1 MIIFRVTQVC
11 CWACFWYHWWYQ
23 LPWLQWCQALVC
35 VSVAAWVTVGFTP
48 WSPLCSEEELEEL
61 WVSYMCL
68 DRWATRFCISYIA
81 YSLGARFTVLQFDGS
96 HVSCWQ
102 CVAGA
107 MYITGFAESI
117 AQVLNLQSMWLVR
130 GISVAVLIGL
140 LGINLAGVK
149 WIVRPSVGST
159 GHISYVHFGFR
170 HRDIQSSRPR
180 WAIVNANKITSRVIQ
195 IRVLVSVTAVHMKV
209 QLCLVFSNL
218 SLSLKQQHRSPI
230 E

>member
-23 LPWLQWCQALVC
+23 LPWLQWCQALAC
-35 VSVAAWVTVGFTP
+35 VSVAAWVTVGSTP

-61 WVSYMCL
+61 WDSYMCL
-68 DRWATRFCISYIA
+68 DRWATPFCISYIA

-149 WIVRPSVGST
+149 WIVRLQLVLLGILAMST
-159 GHISYVHFGFR
+159 LDF
-170 HRDIQSSRPR
+170 
-180 WAIVNANKITSRVIQ
+180 VIG
-195 IRVLVSVTAVHMKV
+195 T
-209 QLCLVFSNL
+209 FSHL
-218 SLSLKQQHRSPI
+218 DPGKPW
-230 E
+230 